1 MNTALVVMFVG
12 AGIFAVVDWWAV
24 SRDNR
29 PVEYV
34 AKPAT
39 LALLVV
45 AAVVADPIDP
55 TARAWFVAALVL
67 SLAGDVFLMLPSEK
81 FLQGLVSFLAGHIA
95 FVVGLSYLGWS
106 PVGFG
111 IAVGLVV
118 AALVLVGTRVVR
130 EVRAGDESDFAVPVA
145 VYMLVI
151 SAMVIAAGA
160 SGVAIA
166 LVGALL
172 FYVSDSLI
180 AWTKFIEPKPWGRVA
195 IMVTYHLAQ
204 FSLVASLV

>member
-1 MNTALVVMFVG
+1 MNTATVVMLVVAG
-12 AGIFAVVDWWAV
+12 AFALVNWWAV
-24 SRDNR
+24 GRDNR
-29 PVEYV
+29 PVEYL

-45 AAVVADPIDP
+45 AALVLDPIDP

-81 FLQGLVSFLAGHIA
+81 FLQGLVSFLAGHVA
-95 FVVGLSYLGWS
+95 YVVGLSYLGWS
-106 PVGFG
+106 AVGFG
-111 IAVGLVV
+111 IAVALVV
-118 AALVLVGTRVVR
+118 AALAIVGTRVVKA
-130 EVRAGDESDFAVPVA
+130 VRSGSEPDFAIPVA
-145 VYMLVI
+145 VYMAVI

-180 AWTKFIEPKPWGRVA
+180 AWTRFIEPKPWGRVA

-204 FSLVASLV
+204 FSLVLSLV